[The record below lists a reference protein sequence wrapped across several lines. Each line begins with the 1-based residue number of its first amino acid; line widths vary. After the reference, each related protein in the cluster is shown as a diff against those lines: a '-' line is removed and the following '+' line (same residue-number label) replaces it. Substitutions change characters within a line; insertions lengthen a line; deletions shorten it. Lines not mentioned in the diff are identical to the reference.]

1 MLASNPARTLN
12 QIIPDF
18 GLPIPSKRASLEQNW
33 IRHFLA

>member
-18 GLPIPSKRASLEQNW
+18 GLPIPSGGASLERN
-33 IRHFLA
+33 